1 MKTRGDGFAGFC
13 LDTPLRDVIF
23 LSRHSRHC
31 CAAGKNILSV
41 QTIPQS
47 VGCSGRRCG
56 LLFFFT
62 MRHISDI
69 HESYQ
74 TTSSFLHWNSDTEAR
89 SQYEHHVSSH
99 SRKYARHAAY
109 CLRSKLHHRAKSC
122 DNRRHRRHASEYEL
136 MCHLFGGRMAQ
147 KAPQTNSLPQAVLFF
162 ARAYLT
168 ITIGARGRLP
178 GHSLAR
184 LT

>member
-41 QTIPQS
+41 QTILPMF
-47 VGCSGRRCG
+47 RRQ
-56 LLFFFT
+56 
-62 MRHISDI
+62 R
-69 HESYQ
+69 Q
-74 TTSSFLHWNSDTEAR
+74 TVQPSFLSRCNISRILLNHIKQQTHSCTGNRTPR
-89 SQYEHHVSSH
+89 SGYWVNITFQVTSHVC
-99 SRKYARHAAY
+99 RPTPRPTVETAPP
-109 CLRSKLHHRAKSC
+109 CQSC
-122 DNRRHRRHASEYEL
+122 DKRRHRRHASEYEL
-136 MCHLFGGRMAQ
+136 MCHLFGAEWR
-147 KAPQTNSLPQAVLFF
+147 KKRHKPTPRKAVLFF
-162 ARAYLT
+162 AHAYLT
-168 ITIGARGRLP
+168 ITIGSRGRLP